1 METPF
6 APVRK
11 ILHIDADAFFASVEQ
26 RDDPSLRG
34 KPVAVGGSRE
44 RGVVAAAS
52 YEARKFGVR
61 SAMSSIA
68 AKRRCPQLVF
78 VPPRFDAYRAVSQQM
93 RDIFL
98 EYSDL
103 MEPLSLDEAYLDVT
117 TNSRNMPIAT
127 EIAEEIRAKIRKET
141 DLTVSVGVSYCKFLA
156 KMASDENKPDGLFVI
171 TPKNGPI
178 YMERLAIEKFHG
190 VGPATAEKMR
200 SLGIMNGADLK
211 QRPEAFLRQHFG
223 KSGPYFY
230 NLARGIDE
238 RPVVPDRIRKSVGSE
253 MTYEVDLHDPEDAE
267 AAILKIS
274 DETWKRCDRVGARG
288 RTATVK
294 IKYSTFE
301 QITRSRS
308 IDGYI
313 EDADTLKRLAIDLVR
328 QVLPFKDGVR
338 LLGVTVSNLHGE
350 EEDSAVDDG
359 GQLSLL

>member
-1 METPF
+1 MDIPT

-34 KPVAVGGSRE
+34 RPVAVGGSRE

-61 SAMSSIA
+61 SAMSSIV

-78 VPPRFDAYRAVSQQM
+78 VRPRFEAYRAVSQQM

-117 TNSRNMPIAT
+117 RNSRNMPIAT
-127 EIAEEIRAKIRKET
+127 EIAQEIRSKVRKET
-141 DLTVSVGVSYCKFLA
+141 GLTVSVGISYQKFLA
-156 KMASDENKPDGLFVI
+156 KQASDENKPDGFFVI
-171 TPKNGPI
+171 TPKNGPL

-200 SLGIMNGADLK
+200 SLGILNGSDLK
-211 QRPEAFLRQHFG
+211 LRSEAFLRQHFG

-238 RPVVPDRIRKSVGSE
+238 RPVVPDRIRKSVGAE
-253 MTYEVDLHDPEDAE
+253 TTYEVDLHDPEDAE

-274 DETWKRCDRVGARG
+274 EETWKRCARLGARG

-308 IDGYI
+308 LDGYI
-313 EDADTLKRLAIDLVR
+313 EDVDTLQGLALGLVR
-328 QVLPFKDGVR
+328 QVLPFKTGVR

-350 EEDSAVDDG
+350 DEDIAVDDG

>member
-1 METPF
+1 MESSI

-34 KPVAVGGSRE
+34 RPVAVGGSRE

-61 SAMSSIA
+61 SAMSSIT
-68 AKRRCPQLVF
+68 AKKRCPSLIF
-78 VPPRFDAYRAVSQQM
+78 VKPRFEAYRAVSQQM
-93 RDIFL
+93 REIFL

-127 EIAEEIRAKIRKET
+127 EIAEEIRAKVRKET
-141 DLTVSVGVSYCKFLA
+141 GLTVSVGVSYAKFLA

-171 TPKNGPI
+171 TPKNGPL

-200 SLGIMNGADLK
+200 SLGISNGADLK
-211 QRPEAFLRQHFG
+211 LRSEAFLRQHFG

-238 RPVVPDRIRKSVGSE
+238 RPVVPDRIRKSVGAE
-253 MTYEVDLHDPEDAE
+253 TTYEVDLHDQEDAE
-267 AAILKIS
+267 AAILKVS
-274 DETWKRCDRVGARG
+274 EETWKRCERLGARG

-313 EDADTLKRLAIDLVR
+313 EDGDTLHRLSLGLLR
-328 QVLPFKDGVR
+328 QVTPFKDGVR

-350 EEDSAVDDG
+350 EDVPSDEG